1 MSPDAAA
8 PENPVVL
15 ERLVDAARLAQK
27 HAHAPYSRFFVGAAL
42 LTSDGQI
49 FVGCNVENA
58 SYPLSVCAER
68 NAIAQ
73 MVVAGRTDPVLC
85 VVVGPIPSPVPP
97 CGACRQVLAEFNP
110 RMEVVCVGS
119 TGTIERH
126 GLDALLPNQ
135 FHFTPPEK
143 ET

>member
-1 MSPDAAA
+1 MSREAASGDPA
-8 PENPVVL
+8 IVT
-15 ERLVDAARLAQK
+15 RLVEAARRAQE
-27 HAHAPYSRFFVGAAL
+27 HAHAPYSRFCVGAAL

-73 MVVAGRTDPVLC
+73 MVVVGASDPVLC

-110 RMEVVCVGS
+110 RMEVICVG
-119 TGTIERH
+119 TGGAVQRF
-126 GLDALLPNQ
+126 GLDELLPHQ

-143 ET
+143 DG